1 MLWNGLCIHW
11 GYLLTYFTVQ
21 QNIASL
27 QDGFAQQFEALLN
40 KVSSQNQMLKEMEDR
55 VAKVRTGGIYN
66 SVLSSLRPD
75 VEFILNGVC
84 GVRV

>member
-1 MLWNGLCIHW
+1 M
-11 GYLLTYFTVQ
+11 Q